1 VQWVVLGATSTT
13 VDRRGSPSYGGPERF
28 STLALPSPLPLLVLL
43 PLSLLGTPAAAQPQL
58 PAREQQHR
66 QIVVPSNPNEPVP
79 EIRVAVGVVV
89 YFLFDA
95 PIDRASLEVEGRA
108 TRFKLVDAGERTV
121 TLEPL
126 VAPGDGERLGVRV
139 RYRDG
144 ATPAYATFALV
155 SHPTLVDKE
164 VEVVRRPRTVEAL
177 EAALAEKEAEL
188 AALKAVSGPA
198 GFVFSGRLNL
208 EGVEARPFEQP
219 STGTQSGLKV
229 AGGEGYRAGPW
240 ALAVVRVRNLPGQ
253 KPWEPG
259 EARLTR
265 ADGTPVK
272 VRSVE
277 MNKAQLAPGEEG
289 LVAVETEAPSW
300 KAGDVLRLELLDK
313 GGSRRLSILNVVL

>member
-1 VQWVVLGATSTT
+1 MAAGVAT
-13 VDRRGSPSYGGPERF
+13 YLRF
-28 STLALPSPLPLLVLL
+28 
-43 PLSLLGTPAAAQPQL
+43 
-58 PAREQQHR
+58 
-66 QIVVPSNPNEPVP
+66 N
-79 EIRVAVGVVV
+79 
-89 YFLFDA
+89 A
-95 PIDRASLEVEGRA
+95 PIDRASLEVEGRE
-108 TRFKLVDAGERTV
+108 TRFKLVDPGEHTI
-121 TLEPL
+121 TLE
-126 VAPGDGERLGVRV
+126 VAVEPGPGEKLGLRV

-144 ATPAYATFALV
+144 ANPAYATLALV

-177 EAALAEKEAEL
+177 EATLAEKEAEL

-219 STGTQSGLKV
+219 SSGTQSGLKV

-259 EARLTR
+259 EARLTL

-277 MNKAQLAPGEEG
+277 MNRAQLAPGEEG
-289 LVAVETEAPSW
+289 LVAVETEAPFW
-300 KAGDVLRLELLDK
+300 KAGEVLRLELLDK